1 MKLGSSREHVAP
13 RRGGEVRGGEVRGG
27 EVSEV
32 SEEEDEE
39 EEEEEEAEE
48 EDDEEEEE
56 PEDTFT
62 FRWRFLL
69 FGEGSPDESAAGD
82 DEMELDDEGLTA
94 GTTASLCIEFNIPGC
109 LWSFKQSS

>member
-32 SEEEDEE
+32 SEEEKEE
-39 EEEEEEAEE
+39 EEEEEE
-48 EDDEEEEE
+48 EDKEDEEEEE